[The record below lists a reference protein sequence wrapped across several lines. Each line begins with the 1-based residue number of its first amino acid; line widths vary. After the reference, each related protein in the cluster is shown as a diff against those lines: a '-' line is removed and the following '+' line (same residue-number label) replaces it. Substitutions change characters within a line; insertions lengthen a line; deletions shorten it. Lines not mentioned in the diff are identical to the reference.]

1 MTPADTLTAREK
13 NILDLLVEGLTNAEI
28 GRRLGTT
35 RGTIQNKLREAYDK
49 TGQSTRLELA
59 LWWLARTE
67 GSLVGQVS
75 VSRESNCWPRS
86 RLQMQT
92 SDG

>member
-13 NILDLLVEGLTNAEI
+13 NILDLLVEGMTNREI
-28 GRRLGTT
+28 GERLGTT
-35 RGTIQNKLREAYDK
+35 RFMILNLLRPIYEK
-49 TGQSTRLELA
+49 SGQSSRLELA
-59 LWWLARTE
+59 VWWLARTE